1 VAQLVTKVS
10 ELIEHSVALLIVDEG
25 KWSCLGR
32 RVWALSWSLETHTTD
47 IQVLLETIQLQKIG
61 KFQCAD
67 ISARGAYF
75 LLEVGDDSL
84 QVSSVKAGP
93 EELVPEPL
101 TLEAQA

>member
-25 KWSCLGR
+25 KWSCPGH

-67 ISARGAYF
+67 ESRQCSAE
-75 LLEVGDDSL
+75 LSL
-84 QVSSVKAGP
+84 V
-93 EELVPEPL
+93 
-101 TLEAQA
+101 